1 MSNQNIS
8 SNLVSGE
15 VGRSLGLNWPE
26 PIRKRTG
33 ELLIGYIHMDGLC
46 WDFFRYHLLIRTGQL
61 GVKVIVRP
69 VNTLKDQIA
78 EIDSLLLEPIDILL
92 LRPFASGDVEL
103 VAAVQRA
110 RKKGVKAIS
119 LDGSVGG
126 DCDVTMV
133 SIDNVG
139 GQASVTEHICERL
152 HGKGRIA
159 HLQGNQDMETGRL
172 RTIGLHRVVERYP
185 GIDLVHEVELDWGSI
200 IPLRRQGDALA
211 RSAMAAHPDLDAILT
226 TSDECAF
233 GVYEALRDLGVQD
246 RVLVAGFDALPEA
259 LIAIDDGWMEA
270 SAYQPM
276 ELIAEQVLNDALRLV
291 RDDSDVAIHT
301 QLAAET
307 ISRKNLGPATLRALQ
322 LFPEAINDLNLRRAE
337 QHASATFLETLID
350 NLPDIVFVKD
360 AETLRYVRRNRAADD
375 WSGVARG
382 SLLGKTAFEIFQADV
397 AARLEALDRLV
408 LNSGVSADIKEE
420 VSFRDGAGKR
430 YIHTRKVPIYD
441 TRGRPAYLLGVFQ
454 DITEQ
459 TLAEIELAQHS
470 RELEAAI
477 EMLQKNREKL
487 VAAEKLS
494 ALGSLVADVA
504 HELNTPIGNGLIAA
518 TTLLD
523 STRTIA
529 EKYAQGLS
537 RSMLESYLAE
547 ARDGSVILERN
558 LHRAANLIN
567 SFKQIAIDQNSTET
581 RTFSLAT
588 VVSEVLE
595 TLWPSIKKTPF
606 KVHQSIPDDIMLT
619 SYPGPLEQVL
629 INLINNALI
638 HGLEGRRSGQV
649 TISASRQGTGRVTL
663 LVEDDGKGIPEEQR
677 AKVFDPFFTTKGDDG
692 GTGLGLSIS
701 HSIVTGQLGGEIEV
715 SSEVGKGTRFTISI
729 PLAVKPP
736 ID

>member
-1 MSNQNIS
+1 
-8 SNLVSGE
+8 
-15 VGRSLGLNWPE
+15 
-26 PIRKRTG
+26 
-33 ELLIGYIHMDGLC
+33 
-46 WDFFRYHLLIRTGQL
+46 
-61 GVKVIVRP
+61 
-69 VNTLKDQIA
+69 
-78 EIDSLLLEPIDILL
+78 
-92 LRPFASGDVEL
+92 
-103 VAAVQRA
+103 
-110 RKKGVKAIS
+110 
-119 LDGSVGG
+119 
-126 DCDVTMV
+126 
-133 SIDNVG
+133 
-139 GQASVTEHICERL
+139 
-152 HGKGRIA
+152 
-159 HLQGNQDMETGRL
+159 
-172 RTIGLHRVVERYP
+172 
-185 GIDLVHEVELDWGSI
+185 
-200 IPLRRQGDALA
+200 
-211 RSAMAAHPDLDAILT
+211 
-226 TSDECAF
+226 
-233 GVYEALRDLGVQD
+233 
-246 RVLVAGFDALPEA
+246 
-259 LIAIDDGWMEA
+259 
-270 SAYQPM
+270 
-276 ELIAEQVLNDALRLV
+276 
-291 RDDSDVAIHT
+291 
-301 QLAAET
+301 
-307 ISRKNLGPATLRALQ
+307 
-322 LFPEAINDLNLRRAE
+322 
-337 QHASATFLETLID
+337 
-350 NLPDIVFVKD
+350 
-360 AETLRYVRRNRAADD
+360 
-375 WSGVARG
+375 
-382 SLLGKTAFEIFQADV
+382 
-397 AARLEALDRLV
+397 
-408 LNSGVSADIKEE
+408 
-420 VSFRDGAGKR
+420 
-430 YIHTRKVPIYD
+430 VPIYD

-523 STRTIA
+523 STLTIA

-537 RSMLESYLAE
+537 RSMLESYLAD

-567 SFKQIAIDQNSTET
+567 SFKQIAIDQNSTQT
-581 RTFSLAT
+581 RIFSLAT

-649 TISASRQGTGRVTL
+649 TISASRQGTDRVTL

>member
-1 MSNQNIS
+1 
-8 SNLVSGE
+8 
-15 VGRSLGLNWPE
+15 
-26 PIRKRTG
+26 
-33 ELLIGYIHMDGLC
+33 
-46 WDFFRYHLLIRTGQL
+46 
-61 GVKVIVRP
+61 
-69 VNTLKDQIA
+69 
-78 EIDSLLLEPIDILL
+78 
-92 LRPFASGDVEL
+92 
-103 VAAVQRA
+103 
-110 RKKGVKAIS
+110 
-119 LDGSVGG
+119 
-126 DCDVTMV
+126 
-133 SIDNVG
+133 
-139 GQASVTEHICERL
+139 
-152 HGKGRIA
+152 
-159 HLQGNQDMETGRL
+159 
-172 RTIGLHRVVERYP
+172 
-185 GIDLVHEVELDWGSI
+185 
-200 IPLRRQGDALA
+200 
-211 RSAMAAHPDLDAILT
+211 
-226 TSDECAF
+226 
-233 GVYEALRDLGVQD
+233 
-246 RVLVAGFDALPEA
+246 
-259 LIAIDDGWMEA
+259 
-270 SAYQPM
+270 
-276 ELIAEQVLNDALRLV
+276 
-291 RDDSDVAIHT
+291 
-301 QLAAET
+301 
-307 ISRKNLGPATLRALQ
+307 
-322 LFPEAINDLNLRRAE
+322 
-337 QHASATFLETLID
+337 
-350 NLPDIVFVKD
+350 
-360 AETLRYVRRNRAADD
+360 
-375 WSGVARG
+375 
-382 SLLGKTAFEIFQADV
+382 
-397 AARLEALDRLV
+397 
-408 LNSGVSADIKEE
+408 
-420 VSFRDGAGKR
+420 
-430 YIHTRKVPIYD
+430 VPIYD

-477 EMLQKNREKL
+477 DMLQKNREKL

-581 RTFSLAT
+581 RIFSLAT